1 MFLSLFMFPKK
12 FFSELKKKKKVV
24 ENANDKWVGIR
35 EKNSILN

>member
-12 FFSELKKKKKVV
+12 FFSELKKKKVV

>member
-1 MFLSLFMFPKK
+1 MFPKK
-12 FFSELKKKKKVV
+12 FFSELKKKVL